1 MEKLNFNFNWTY
13 NFNTTISRGY
23 GNITKYYKTMFVK
36 FRITNIFLNHI
47 FFSNYYFIF
56 LFLPTKV
63 KKKNLFFVLGIVPF
77 SSVSFHLHHEIHLI
91 DISFRKI
98 TIFKISQLIT
108 INAN

>member
-13 NFNTTISRGY
+13 NCNTTISRGY
-23 GNITKYYKTMFVK
+23 ENITKYYKTMFVK

-63 KKKNLFFVLGIVPF
+63 KKKIYFLY
-77 SSVSFHLHHEIHLI
+77 SVSYHFPL
-91 DISFRKI
+91 FRFIYTMKFI
-98 TIFKISQLIT
+98 W
-108 INAN
+108 